1 MKKMTLH
8 MPGIQGGRGGASTH
22 KKTEIDHEVLM
33 ECPQGGEIQYF
44 YGALGTLQLIKKAL
58 STWKAF
64 RSIFDQDHKS
74 GQLCLSAHIP
84 DWRRVLIKGKG
95 FCQVFSLGKVAF

>member
-1 MKKMTLH
+1 MLN
-8 MPGIQGGRGGASTH
+8 MPGIQGGRGGASTD
-22 KKTEIDHEVLM
+22 KKTEIDHEVSM

-64 RSIFDQDHKS
+64 RS
-74 GQLCLSAHIP
+74 A
-84 DWRRVLIKGKG
+84 V
-95 FCQVFSLGKVAF
+95 SLGSRALLGKRIEKVPDGLAYFSQVCRGSVVTLVAPGVASS

>member
-1 MKKMTLH
+1 MTLH

-84 DWRRVLIKGKG
+84 DWRRGSRKFLMGLLTFLRSVEDPW
-95 FCQVFSLGKVAF
+95 